1 MGTLLARLR
10 DGWLLATGTLTSF
23 RVPQPRQVDA
33 QVAATAMSLAPVAAI
48 PLACVAAMVWVL
60 GDQLGANAL
69 LTSYG
74 VIAALA
80 LGTRALHWDGLADT
94 ADGLSAS
101 FEPARSLEVMRLG
114 NIGPA
119 GVLSVLLVASVQA
132 SALSSLSHAEYGW
145 LVVAIVVIASRATL
159 TLACVRGLPAAR
171 RDGLGVVYI
180 GSVSPMM
187 AALIVVVSDALGVL
201 AGAVLGSPMAGFLAW
216 LMMCGV
222 CAFVILRCVRRLGGI
237 TGDVLGAAV
246 ELATA
251 ALLVT
256 LSLGS

>member
-60 GDQLGANAL
+60 GEQLGANAL

-145 LVVAIVVIASRATL
+145 LVVAI
-159 TLACVRGLPAAR
+159 
-171 RDGLGVVYI
+171 
-180 GSVSPMM
+180 
-187 AALIVVVSDALGVL
+187 AALIVVVSAALGVL